1 MDSIMAPPA
10 ARAAAAAIAAAGLVL
25 LAAACGGSPS
35 STGSGGSAN
44 AAGPANS
51 QAGIGY
57 AGCMRSHGVP
67 RYPDPSPANELPS
80 GLPKVSPEQL
90 GVSSAQYQTAQSAC
104 AHLLPNG
111 GRLTQS
117 RSQQDLN
124 AMRRFARCMR
134 SHGVPT
140 WPDPTNGS
148 AGWGFDLV
156 NVHGFDP
163 NSQQIEQK
171 MNVCQRALP
180 PGIGVPLSRPGRPG

>member
-1 MDSIMAPPA
+1 MNSMMTPPA
-10 ARAAAAAIAAAGLVL
+10 ARAPAVMIAAVGLVL
-25 LAAACGGSPS
+25 LAAACGSPS

-44 AAGPANS
+44 AGGSANS
-51 QAGIGY
+51 QVGIGY

-67 RYPDPSPANELPS
+67 RYPDPSSGNELPS
-80 GLPKVSPEQL
+80 GLPKVSLEQL
-90 GVSSAQYQTAQSAC
+90 GVSSARYQAAQGAC
-104 AHLLPNG
+104 AHLLANG
-111 GRLTQS
+111 GQLTQS

-156 NVHGFDP
+156 NARGFDP

-171 MNVCQRALP
+171 MDVCQRALP

>member
-1 MDSIMAPPA
+1 MTPPA

-44 AAGPANS
+44 AAGSANS
-51 QAGIGY
+51 QVGIGY

-67 RYPDPSPANELPS
+67 KYPDPSSGNELPS

-90 GVSSAQYQTAQSAC
+90 GVSSAQYQAAQNAC

-111 GRLTQS
+111 GQLTQS
-117 RSQQDLN
+117 QSQQDLN
-124 AMRRFARCMR
+124 AMRRFAQCMR
-134 SHGVPT
+134 VHGVPT
-140 WPDPTNGS
+140 WPDPTDGS

-171 MNVCQRALP
+171 MDVCQRALP

>member
-1 MDSIMAPPA
+1 MTPPA
-10 ARAAAAAIAAAGLVL
+10 ARAAAAAIAAAGLML

-35 STGSGGSAN
+35 STGSAASAN
-44 AAGPANS
+44 AAGSANS
-51 QAGIGY
+51 RVGIDY

-67 RYPDPSPANELPS
+67 RYPDPSPGNQLPS
-80 GLPKVSPEQL
+80 GLPKVSLAQL
-90 GVSSAQYQTAQSAC
+90 GVSSAQYQAAQGAC

-111 GRLTQS
+111 GQLTQS
-117 RSQQDLN
+117 QSQQDLN

-163 NSQQIEQK
+163 NSQQVEHE
-171 MNVCQRALP
+171 MDVCQRVLP
-180 PGIGVPLSRPGRPG
+180 PGTGVPLSRPGRPG